1 MAEIFRDSAD
11 DSRGAGPG
19 HGSEGELKT
28 GQDAG
33 PGLTLSYPDPSI
45 APMVETEARSS
56 LC

>member
-19 HGSEGELKT
+19 HVSEGELKT

>member
-11 DSRGAGPG
+11 DSRGPGPG
-19 HGSEGELKT
+19 HGSEGELKM

-33 PGLTLSYPDPSI
+33 PCLTLSYTYPSI

-56 LC
+56 RC